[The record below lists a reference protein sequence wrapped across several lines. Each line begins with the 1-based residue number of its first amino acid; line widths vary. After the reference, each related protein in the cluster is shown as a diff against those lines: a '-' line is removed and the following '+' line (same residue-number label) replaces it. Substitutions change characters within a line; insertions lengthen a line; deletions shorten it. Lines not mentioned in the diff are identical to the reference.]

1 MKVTI
6 DINEEDYKIIKRNAD
21 LFIYDK
27 DLSFDQL
34 VSRAFHSI
42 KDATTETDYMYKD
55 LYNDLCEYKDLLT
68 KTVNTLSDITHGDF
82 LYGKWLA
89 YSDCLTMING
99 IINKHELAGAANK
112 VEGDK

>member
-6 DINEEDYKIIKRNAD
+6 DIDEQDYKTIKRNAD

-42 KDATTETDYMYKD
+42 KDATTETDYMY
-55 LYNDLCEYKDLLT
+55 NDLCEYKDILV
-68 KTVNTLSDITHGDF
+68 KTVDTLSDITHGDF

-99 IINKHELAGAANK
+99 IINKHELA
-112 VEGDK
+112 EGDK

>member
-1 MKVTI
+1 MKITI
-6 DINEEDYKIIKRNAD
+6 DIDEKDYKTIKRNAD

-27 DLSFDQL
+27 NLSFDQL
-34 VSRAFHSI
+34 VSTVFHSI
-42 KDATTETDYMYKD
+42 KDAETETDYM
-55 LYNDLCEYKDLLT
+55 YNDLCEYKDILT

-99 IINKHELAGAANK
+99 IINKYELAK
-112 VEGDK
+112 GDK

>member
-1 MKVTI
+1 MKITI
-6 DINEEDYKIIKRNAD
+6 DIDEKDYKTIKRNAD

-27 DLSFDQL
+27 NLSFDQL
-34 VSRAFHSI
+34 VSTVFHSI
-42 KDATTETDYMYKD
+42 KDAETKTDYI
-55 LYNDLCEYKDLLT
+55 YNDLCEYKDLLT

-99 IINKHELAGAANK
+99 IINKYELAN
-112 VEGDK
+112 GDK